1 MQHPDTNT
9 WDKSGGNAN
18 SYSVLQKPLCVS
30 LNKKIAAPFVR
41 LFYSTLSNRWYS
53 TDNKKVVPEIVKRSH
68 KTKRERPLLL
78 LLLPYFLLIIWHSV
92 LVSCCCWLY
101 KIRPIRLCAML
112 YYGIYGRTRAR
123 ARARHMT
130 QKKPSGH
137 SKLLLL
143 LQLYDEE
150 EEEEEE
156 EGKMAAAEQYQGQFF
171 QSWFLVRSDFTAL

>member
-1 MQHPDTNT
+1 
-9 WDKSGGNAN
+9 
-18 SYSVLQKPLCVS
+18 
-30 LNKKIAAPFVR
+30 
-41 LFYSTLSNRWYS
+41 
-53 TDNKKVVPEIVKRSH
+53 
-68 KTKRERPLLL
+68 
-78 LLLPYFLLIIWHSV
+78 
-92 LVSCCCWLY
+92 
-101 KIRPIRLCAML
+101 
-112 YYGIYGRTRAR
+112 
-123 ARARHMT
+123 MT

>member
-1 MQHPDTNT
+1 MALGTGAGYI
-9 WDKSGGNAN
+9 KSGLYCCA
-18 SYSVLQKPLCVS
+18 LCYTTV
-30 LNKKIAAPFVR
+30 
-41 LFYSTLSNRWYS
+41 Y
-53 TDNKKVVPEIVKRSH
+53 
-68 KTKRERPLLL
+68 
-78 LLLPYFLLIIWHSV
+78 
-92 LVSCCCWLY
+92 
-101 KIRPIRLCAML
+101 
-112 YYGIYGRTRAR
+112 TRAR

-171 QSWFLVRSDFTAL
+171 QSWFLVRSDFTAFLACFTSRQAGRLNTAAARSSRIITRN